1 MSDYPFDT
9 AQQLR
14 MRELFEKNA
23 GEEYREASDSPKL
36 QKFEERFE
44 GVKAK
49 MIDHLERQSSLW
61 IGRETRDLLLKH
73 KGQLKPTLSPKG
85 ILQTETSPA
94 AIARKAWQNVEARK
108 LRRIS
113 KLNEIGNR
121 VRMKI
126 SNHDEEPNN
135 SQRNDMNI

>member
-1 MSDYPFDT
+1 MSDYPFDP

-14 MRELFEKNA
+14 MQELFKKNA
-23 GEEYREASDSPKL
+23 GEKYREKSDSPEL

-44 GVKAK
+44 RVKAK
-49 MIDHLERQSSLW
+49 MIHHLERHSSLW
-61 IGRETRDLLLKH
+61 IGREIKALFMKH

-94 AIARKAWQNVEARK
+94 ALARKAWQNVEARK
-108 LRRIS
+108 TRRIS
-113 KLNEIGNR
+113 KLNEISNR
-121 VRMKI
+121 MKMKI